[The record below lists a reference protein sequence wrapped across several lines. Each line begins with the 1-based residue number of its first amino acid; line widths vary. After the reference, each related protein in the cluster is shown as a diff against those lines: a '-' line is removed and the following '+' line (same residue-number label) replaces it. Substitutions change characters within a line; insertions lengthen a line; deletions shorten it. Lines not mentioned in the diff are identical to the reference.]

1 MKKIFITLFLLSI
14 LLFACSETTQN
25 PIINNIYPVMVS
37 SFPSNNQLDVAIN
50 LVQIQVIF
58 NENLTGIDN
67 ASFSVNNGVLGTISY
82 DPSIKTAVFTIS
94 NGELSPSTVYTVSL
108 SSDIKDTENNSLIA
122 TNFSFTTGTISDNTP
137 PSWNTGWPKYD
148 NVSDSSFNLKYKINE
163 TGSVYYVVVSN
174 NSTAPTSEQVKNGAD
189 YNGIPVFRSG
199 TASASGNIEGT
210 KTVAGLV
217 QNTAYDIYI
226 VPADNFNNLN
236 TVPVSLTVT
245 TLDGPLTGPLTLG
258 NWVSGSLT
266 AGEIKWHYF
275 NATAGKTYGVYWDDS
290 YQGSGSYTSDIKVSA
305 FNSDFSVTNFS
316 HVDSGYN
323 TPELI
328 QADSSGKYYIK
339 VEEYYSGS
347 SHGTYAIKVE
357 EMETYTVS
365 GTVTL
370 PATVSGVTNS
380 ILISEDP
387 YLINPPI
394 AFDSIIA
401 NGNTFTYSLNAI
413 AGTYY
418 IYAMS
423 DINKNGILFNS
434 GDYLGYYGGSSINPP
449 ASANLVIDGNK
460 TGINFNLGIIP

>member
-1 MKKIFITLFLLSI
+1 MKKIFITLLLLSI

-25 PIINNIYPVMVS
+25 PITDNIYPVIVS
-37 SFPSNNQLDVAIN
+37 SFPANNQIDVAIN
-50 LVQIQVIF
+50 LSQIQVIF
-58 NENLTGIDN
+58 NENLTGIDS
-67 ASFSVNNGVLGTISY
+67 ASFSINNSVLGTISY
-82 DPSIKTAVFTIS
+82 DPSIKTAVFTIT

-108 SSDIKDTENNSLIA
+108 SSDIKDTENNSLDA
-122 TNFSFTTGTISDNTP
+122 TNFSFTTGTVSDNIA

-148 NVSDSSFNLKYKINE
+148 NVSDNSFNLKYNINE

-174 NSTAPTSEQVKNGAD
+174 NSTAPTSEQVKNGTN
-189 YNGIPVFRSG
+189 YNGTPVFQSG
-199 TASASGNIEGT
+199 AASASGNIEGT
-210 KTVAGLV
+210 KTVAGLSP
-217 QNTAYDIYI
+217 NTTYDIYI
-226 VPADNFNNLN
+226 VPVDNFNNLN
-236 TVPVSLTVT
+236 PSPVSLTLT
-245 TLDGPLTGPLTLG
+245 TLDGPLTLG
-258 NWVSGSLT
+258 NWTAGSLT
-266 AGEIKWHYF
+266 ATEIKWHYF
-275 NATAGKTYGVYWDDS
+275 NASAGKTYGVYWDDS
-290 YQGSGSYTSDIKVSA
+290 YQGSGSYTADIKVSA
-305 FNSDFSVTNFS
+305 FNSDYSITNFYQT
-316 HVDSGYN
+316 DSGYSSPQ
-323 TPELI
+323 TIL
-328 QADSSGKYYIK
+328 ADSSGIYYIK